1 VSRAPGFDARR
12 EVAIGL
18 GSYAAYLLVRR
29 LVWNDRGRRRAA
41 DNARRVVA
49 LEQSLGVHVEPA
61 VQRAALRFPYV
72 VHALNVG
79 YAAGNVALNVGWL
92 MLLYRRRDPAFVR
105 ERRAAVISFAGAL
118 PVFAAFPTAPPRTL
132 DGFVDTLAGTKLAL
146 DHPSLV
152 RFYNPI
158 AAMPSHH
165 VAFACVTGCGLAA
178 RATGRR
184 GKLCWYAYPALV
196 ALTVIA
202 TANHFVADV
211 AGGAALGAVSR
222 RLAR

>member
-1 VSRAPGFDARR
+1 MRPAAHSDGRR
-12 EVAIGL
+12 EIAIGL

-29 LVWNDRGRRRAA
+29 LVWNERGRQRAA
-41 DNARRVVA
+41 ANARRVAAFERTV
-49 LEQSLGVHVEPA
+49 GIDVEPA

-118 PVFAAFPTAPPRTL
+118 PLFAAFPTAPPRTL

-146 DHPSLV
+146 DHPQLV

-165 VAFACVTGCGLAA
+165 VAFAWVTGCGLAA
-178 RATGRR
+178 RATRR
-184 GKLCWYAYPALV
+184 STKLGWYAYPGLV

-211 AGGAALGAVSR
+211 AGGAALGAASR

>member
-1 VSRAPGFDARR
+1 MSGASGFDARR

-18 GSYAAYLLVRR
+18 GSYATYLLVRH

-49 LEQSLGVHVEPA
+49 FEQAIGVDVEPA

-79 YAAGNVALNVGWL
+79 YAAGNVALSVGWL
-92 MLLYRRRDPAFVR
+92 ILLYRRRDPAFAR
-105 ERRAAVISFAGAL
+105 ERRAAVIAFAAALPFFAG
-118 PVFAAFPTAPPRTL
+118 FPTAPPRTR
-132 DGFVDTLAGTKLAL
+132 DGFVDTLAGSKLAL
-146 DHPSLV
+146 DHPLLV

-165 VAFACVTGCGLAA
+165 VAFACVTGCGLASRAA
-178 RATGRR
+178 RRR
-184 GKLCWYAYPALV
+184 GKLGWYAYPALV
-196 ALTVIA
+196 SLTVIA